1 MGEWKL
7 QGQEHVSTAAFHE
20 HRERA
25 PHLEQWG
32 HKARLYKAAEF
43 VVQAARHD
51 GEPCSVSDLGCGDG
65 GLLSVV
71 QGLPEV
77 SRAWGYDFQPSN
89 EQGWRERGVTAYQRD
104 VFNYIDNYCRV
115 GNTYVTAPQVDFG
128 RVSVTT
134 EVLEHLENP
143 HGVLGFL
150 STNSNYIVA
159 SSPYDENAQG
169 HDECHSW
176 AWDREGYKAMF
187 ENNGWVV
194 QDHVAVDTKFQVLW
208 AVRA

>member
-1 MGEWKL
+1 MAEWKL
-7 QGQEHVSTAAFHE
+7 LGQEHVSTAEFHQ

-43 VVQAARHD
+43 VQAACLHD
-51 GEPCSVSDLGCGDG
+51 GEACSVSDLGCGDG
-65 GLLSVV
+65 GLLSIV
-71 QGLPEV
+71 QNYSCV

-89 EQGWRERGVTAYQRD
+89 EHGWRERGVTARQAD
-104 VFNYIDNYCRV
+104 VFNPDSPDHI
-115 GNTYVTAPQVDFG
+115 DFG
-128 RVSVTT
+128 RISVTT
-134 EVLEHLENP
+134 EVLEHLLAP
-143 HGVLGFL
+143 HEVVRGISYMSDYL
-150 STNSNYIVA
+150 VA
-159 SSPYDENAQG
+159 SSPYDETDQG

-176 AWDREGYKAMF
+176 AWDMEGYRAMF

-194 QDHVAVDTKFQVLW
+194 QDHVAVDSKFQVLW

>member
-1 MGEWKL
+1 MAEWKL
-7 QGQEHVSTAAFHE
+7 PGQEHVSTAEFHA

-43 VVQAARHD
+43 VQAACIYD

-65 GLLSVV
+65 GLLSIV
-71 QGLPEV
+71 QNFSCV

-89 EQGWRERGVTAYQRD
+89 EQGWRERGVTAYQKD
-104 VFNYIDNYCRV
+104 VFGKDWTSIEL
-115 GNTYVTAPQVDFG
+115 G
-128 RVSVTT
+128 RITVTT
-134 EVLEHLENP
+134 EVLEHLQYP
-143 HGVLGFL
+143 HGSVKRIA
-150 STNSNYIVA
+150 NQSNYMVA
-159 SSPYDENAQG
+159 SSPYDENDQG

-176 AWDREGYKAMF
+176 AWDMEGYRALF

-208 AVRA
+208 AVRR